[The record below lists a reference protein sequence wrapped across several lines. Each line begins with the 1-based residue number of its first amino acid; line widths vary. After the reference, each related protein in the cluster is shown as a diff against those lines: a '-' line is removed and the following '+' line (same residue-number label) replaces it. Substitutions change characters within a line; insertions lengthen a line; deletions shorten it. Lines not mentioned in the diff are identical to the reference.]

1 MNVRKVLQIPG
12 GVRKAQKSVILP
24 KNLEPK
30 QTFLRLLYIIHKS
43 TVFENP
49 SESKG
54 VDSQTKRLRVRVL
67 KSVQLGV
74 RPKTFN

>member
-30 QTFLRLLYIIHKS
+30 QTETHEQIPQGTLL
-43 TVFENP
+43 
-49 SESKG
+49 
-54 VDSQTKRLRVRVL
+54 VD
-67 KSVQLGV
+67 VQY
-74 RPKTFN
+74 F